1 MFTFK
6 NLVAVSLFLFGT
18 TFLWM
23 TASFAGRTPPPSG
36 AAWSIE
42 NVLAVLA
49 VVGFSAAGWGVFKD
63 QSWWETAAAASAI
76 VGAIAVVPYVI
87 GLTQVDVGISDPGV
101 QINLAMHLIGNA
113 AVIAM
118 VFVPVVHHWFLGRL
132 S

>member
-6 NLVAVSLFLFGT
+6 NLVAVSMFLFGT

-49 VVGFSAAGWGVFKD
+49 IVGFAAAGWGVFKD
-63 QSWWETAAAASAI
+63 QSWWEAAATASAI
-76 VGAIAVVPYVI
+76 VGVIAVVPYVI

-101 QINLAMHLIGNA
+101 QMNLAMHVIGSA
-113 AVIAM
+113 AVIAI
-118 VFVPVVHHWFLGRL
+118 VCVPVVHQWFVTRL
-132 S
+132 A